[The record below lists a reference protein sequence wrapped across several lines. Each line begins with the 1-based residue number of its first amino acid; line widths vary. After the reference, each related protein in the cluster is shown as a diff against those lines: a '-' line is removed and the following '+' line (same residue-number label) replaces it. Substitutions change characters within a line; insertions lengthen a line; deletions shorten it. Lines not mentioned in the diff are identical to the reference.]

1 MAFKADSQTI
11 NDLKIIG
18 DSKGNDIYTLFNR
31 TRTRGGASI
40 LKDMFLYPLSR
51 AEDIRG
57 RVSTIKYFCEG
68 NICFPFRSDLF
79 DTIEFYLSNTDER
92 SRLTVHE
99 DTLKRKFDNII
110 GSDTDYRQIKK
121 GVTSTLQF
129 LVEMRTFLS
138 QLEATRS
145 KDKGGIS
152 DVSQGTSSEIDCTGP
167 SSESVT
173 SSSTVT
179 VTDTALGVAF
189 VDFHKDLQSIKEVL
203 CHPELSFTI
212 SLTDRQI
219 KHVSYVQVAEYDQL
233 FRFTIHKELLKLLYY
248 AYEIDVFISVAET
261 SKEQG
266 FSFAQIEEGE
276 ENIIELQG
284 VYHPLVPHAI
294 PNDITITEANNMVFL
309 TGANMAG
316 KSTFMKTFSI
326 AIYLAH
332 MGFPVPATSMRF
344 SVQDGMFTT
353 INLSDNLNLG
363 FSHFY
368 SEVLR
373 VKKVAES
380 LKTNERMIVVFDEL
394 FRGTN
399 VKDAYDATVAL
410 SHAFAGKRKSTFVIS
425 THIIEAGEALKEL
438 RDNIK
443 FLYLPTVMKGNK
455 PEYTY
460 QLREGITSDRH
471 GMVIIRNE
479 GILDIL
485 TSDHQG
491 NN

>member
-1 MAFKADSQTI
+1 
-11 NDLKIIG
+11 
-18 DSKGNDIYTLFNR
+18 
-31 TRTRGGASI
+31 
-40 LKDMFLYPLSR
+40 
-51 AEDIRG
+51 
-57 RVSTIKYFCEG
+57 
-68 NICFPFRSDLF
+68 
-79 DTIEFYLSNTDER
+79 
-92 SRLTVHE
+92 
-99 DTLKRKFDNII
+99 
-110 GSDTDYRQIKK
+110 
-121 GVTSTLQF
+121 
-129 LVEMRTFLS
+129 MRTFLS

-145 KDKGGIS
+145 KDKVGSIDISQGIS
-152 DVSQGTSSEIDCTGP
+152 SGSDCSGLSSERD
-167 SSESVT
+167 T
-173 SSSTVT
+173 SSSAT
-179 VTDTALGVAF
+179 GVAF
-189 VDFHKDLQSIKEVL
+189 VDFHRDLQSIKEVL
-203 CHPELSFTI
+203 CHPELSFVSSHSGKRVTH
-212 SLTDRQI
+212 L
-219 KHVSYVQVAEYDQL
+219 SYVQVAEYDQL
-233 FRFTIHKELLKLLYY
+233 FRFTIRKALLKLLYY
-248 AYEIDVFISVAET
+248 AYELDVFISVAQA

-266 FSFAQIEEGE
+266 FSFAQIEEEE
-276 ENIIELQG
+276 ENIIEMQG

-294 PNDITITEANNMVFL
+294 PNDITITEKNNMVFL

-326 AIYLAH
+326 SIYLAH
-332 MGFPVPATSMRF
+332 MGFPVPAKSMRF

-380 LKTNERMIVVFDEL
+380 LKTNERIIVVFDEL

-399 VKDAYDATVAL
+399 VKDAYDATVAIMN
-410 SHAFAGKRKSTFVIS
+410 AFAGKRKSTFVIS

-443 FLYLPTVMKGNK
+443 FLYLPTVMKGNI
-455 PEYTY
+455 PAYTY

-485 TSDHQG
+485 TVDHQG

>member
-1 MAFKADSQTI
+1 
-11 NDLKIIG
+11 
-18 DSKGNDIYTLFNR
+18 
-31 TRTRGGASI
+31 
-40 LKDMFLYPLSR
+40 
-51 AEDIRG
+51 
-57 RVSTIKYFCEG
+57 
-68 NICFPFRSDLF
+68 
-79 DTIEFYLSNTDER
+79 
-92 SRLTVHE
+92 
-99 DTLKRKFDNII
+99 
-110 GSDTDYRQIKK
+110 
-121 GVTSTLQF
+121 
-129 LVEMRTFLS
+129 MRTFLS

-145 KDKGGIS
+145 KDKVGSIDISQGIS
-152 DVSQGTSSEIDCTGP
+152 SGSDCSGLSSERD
-167 SSESVT
+167 T
-173 SSSTVT
+173 SSSAT
-179 VTDTALGVAF
+179 GVAF
-189 VDFHKDLQSIKEVL
+189 VDFHRDLQSIKEVL
-203 CHPELSFTI
+203 CHPDLSFTI

-219 KHVSYVQVAEYDQL
+219 KHVSYSEVAEYDQL
-233 FRFTIHKELLKLLYY
+233 FRFTIRKALLKLLYY
-248 AYEIDVFISVAET
+248 AYELDVFISVAQA

-266 FSFAQIEEGE
+266 FTFAEIDKGE
-276 ENIIELQG
+276 ANIIELQG

-294 PNDITITEANNMVFL
+294 PNDITITEKNNMVFL

-332 MGFPVPATSMRF
+332 MGFPVPAKSMRF

-380 LKTNERMIVVFDEL
+380 IHNNERMIVVFDEL

-399 VKDAYDATVAL
+399 VKDAYDATVAVMN
-410 SHAFAGKRKSTFVIS
+410 SFAGKRKSTFVIS

-443 FLYLPTVMKGNK
+443 FLYLPTVMKGNI

-460 QLREGITSDRH
+460 QLRDGITSDRH

-479 GILDIL
+479 GILEIL
-485 TSDHQG
+485 R
-491 NN
+491 

>member
-1 MAFKADSQTI
+1 MGFKADSQTI

-18 DSKGNDIYTLFNR
+18 DSKGNDVYSLFNR
-31 TRTRGGASI
+31 TRTRGGAAI

-51 AEDIRG
+51 AEDIQG
-57 RVSTIKYFCEG
+57 RVSTIKYFREG

-99 DTLKRKFDNII
+99 DTLKRKIDSVI

-121 GVTSTLQF
+121 GVTSTFQF
-129 LVEMRTFLS
+129 LVDLRGFIS
-138 QLEATRS
+138 QLDQTRS
-145 KDKGGIS
+145 KSIENIS
-152 DVSQGTSSEIDCTGP
+152 DKAKNISPESDRSGLSSKRETLA
-167 SSESVT
+167 
-173 SSSTVT
+173 
-179 VTDTALGVAF
+179 TAAGGSF
-189 VDFHKDLQSIKEVL
+189 VDFHKDMQAIIEVL
-203 CHPELSFTI
+203 AKPELSFTRF
-212 SLTDRQI
+212 LTDKQVKNI
-219 KHVSYVQVAEYDQL
+219 SYVQVAEYDQL
-233 FRFTIHKELLKLLYY
+233 FRFAIRKELLKLLYY
-248 AYEIDVFISVAET
+248 AYEIDVFISVAGA
-261 SKEQG
+261 SKEHG
-266 FSFAQIEEGE
+266 FTFAWIEEGE
-276 ENIIELQG
+276 ENIIEMQG
-284 VYHPLVPHAI
+284 VYHPLVPHAVS
-294 PNDITITEANNMVFL
+294 NDITITEANNMVFL

-316 KSTFMKTFSI
+316 KSTFMKSFSI

-332 MGFPVPATSMRF
+332 MGFPVPAKEMRF

-373 VKKVAES
+373 VKRVAES
-380 LKTNERMIVVFDEL
+380 LRTNERMIVVFDEL

-399 VKDAYDATVAL
+399 VKDAYDATVAVMD
-410 SHAFAGKRKSTFVIS
+410 SFAGKRKCTFVIS
-425 THIIEAGEALKEL
+425 THIIEAGEELKKL

-443 FLYLPTVMKGNK
+443 FLYLPTVMKGTV

-460 QLREGITSDRH
+460 KLSEGITNDRH

-479 GILDIL
+479 GILEIL
-485 TSDHQG
+485 R
-491 NN
+491 